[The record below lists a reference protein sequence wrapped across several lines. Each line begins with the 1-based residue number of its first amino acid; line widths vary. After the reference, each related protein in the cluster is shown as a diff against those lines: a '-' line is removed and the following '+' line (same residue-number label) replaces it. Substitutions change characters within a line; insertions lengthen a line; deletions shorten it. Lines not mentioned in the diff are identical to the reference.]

1 MDELSLSDDWWWID
15 FLEDELDPMLD
26 NDLVM
31 LLEHSG
37 EDRESFESFRLLK
50 QWLKES
56 DPIEG
61 WPIEARLERM
71 RNNIML
77 AIEETPVAERPVE
90 KPVVKPL
97 APKTK
102 QPSRRPLDNSASP

>member
-1 MDELSLSDDWWWID
+1 MDVLGLSDDWWWID

-61 WPIEARLERM
+61 WPIEARLKRM
-71 RNNIML
+71 RDNIML
-77 AIEETPVAERPVE
+77 AIEETPAEVRPVE
-90 KPVVKPL
+90 KPVEKKSKPP
-97 APKTK
+97 A
-102 QPSRRPLDNSASP
+102 QCPLDNSVSP